1 MDMWKAFRSSTLK
14 PQNAP
19 QATILYD
26 KFHVLR
32 HLHEAMDKVRKRE
45 YGRWSGPGRRFIKGQ
60 RFALLSRWRNLTLSG
75 KRGLRLLFNANK
87 RLYTAYLLKESFA
100 QLWD

>member
-14 PQNAP
+14 AQNAP

-32 HLHEAMDKVRKRE
+32 HLQDAMDKVRNRE
-45 YGRWSGPGRRFIKGQ
+45 YAHLSGQGRRFIKGQ
-60 RFALLSRWRNLTLSG
+60 RFALLSRWRNLTLPG
-75 KRGLRLLFNANK
+75 KRGLRLLFHANK
-87 RLYTAYLLKESFA
+87 RL
-100 QLWD
+100 